1 MVDYIYRFKP
11 ERSTMY
17 KHLIIG
23 LLILLMVFT
32 ACSKKKSE
40 QEYFQAAYDQ
50 YNKEQY
56 QEAIQNF
63 EKVLKYYPAG
73 INAPKAMFMIGFIH
87 ANNTKNL
94 EEAKKYY
101 TMFIEKYPQHEL
113 TNSADY
119 ELKHLGQDVNLLP
132 MFHDSDKDTVLT
144 GTQK

>member
-1 MVDYIYRFKP
+1 MH
-11 ERSTMY
+11 
-17 KHLIIG
+17 KHVMIG
-23 LLILLMVFT
+23 LLILLLVFT

-40 QEYFQAAYDQ
+40 SEYFQTAYDQ

-63 EKVLKYYPAG
+63 EKVLKYYPEG
-73 INAPKAMFMIGFIH
+73 SNASKAMFMIGFIH

-113 TNSADY
+113 VSSADY

-132 MFHDSDKDTVLT
+132 MFHDSDKDTLST
-144 GTQK
+144 GIQK

>member
-1 MVDYIYRFKP
+1 MH
-11 ERSTMY
+11 
-17 KHLIIG
+17 KHLMIG
-23 LLILLMVFT
+23 LLILLLVFT

-40 QEYFQAAYDQ
+40 SEYFQTAYDQ

-63 EKVLKYYPAG
+63 EKVLKYYPTG
-73 INAPKAMFMIGFIH
+73 NNAPKAMFMIGFIH

-94 EEAKKYY
+94 GEAKKYY

-113 TNSADY
+113 ASSADY

-132 MFHDSDKDTVLT
+132 MFHDSDKDTLST
-144 GTQK
+144 GIQK